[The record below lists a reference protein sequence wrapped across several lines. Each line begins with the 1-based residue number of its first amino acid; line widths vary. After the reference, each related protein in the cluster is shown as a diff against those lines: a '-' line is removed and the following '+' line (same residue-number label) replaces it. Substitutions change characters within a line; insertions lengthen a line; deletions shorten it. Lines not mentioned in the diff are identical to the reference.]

1 MKTFDELKAA
11 FTRDLLELEKLGGMW
26 PSTIEKRHVKEQ
38 QIGRYC
44 YEAEED
50 LSPLEL
56 NTLKKTLGINDTRWR
71 ACKAKFIE
79 GSSPGELA

>member
-11 FTRDLLELEKLGGMW
+11 FTRDLLELEKLTGMW
-26 PSTIEKRHVKEQ
+26 PGTIEKRHVKEQ

-50 LSPLEL
+50 ARHQRHQVASVQ
-56 NTLKKTLGINDTRWR
+56 GQIY
-71 ACKAKFIE
+71 
-79 GSSPGELA
+79 